1 MGSRVFWARGL
12 FIALFAAVTY
22 LTLTPDPDDAE
33 KGFAAA
39 RFVAAFLFGDPQLA
53 DKVAH
58 FIAYA
63 ALGAAAFWAQI
74 TVYARKRWAP
84 VLLAAYGVV
93 LEGVQGLGG
102 VRTPELADAIAN
114 GLGAFAGFGGAMILA
129 VIFSRISPA

>member
-1 MGSRVFWARGL
+1 MASSILWARGL
-12 FIALFAAVTY
+12 FIALLVIVTF
-22 LTLTPDPDDAE
+22 LTLTPDPDDTE

-58 FIAYA
+58 FAAYA

-74 TVYARKRWAP
+74 AVFARKRWAP
-84 VLLAAYGVV
+84 VLLAAYGVA

-102 VRTPELADAIAN
+102 VRTPELTDAIAN
-114 GLGAFAGFGGAMILA
+114 GLGALAGFGAAVVLA
-129 VIFSRISPA
+129 IIIARFRPA